1 MLSVTDDLTIA
12 YGCEDNRDAIA
23 VITSRN
29 SKRVCLLFTA
39 PLKRHIGWLK
49 RWMSTNWIPHT
60 AMQQHWIKV
69 DFDLI
74 YYFYVEQILGE
85 DIRD

>member
-29 SKRVCLLFTA
+29 SKRVCLR
-39 PLKRHIGWLK
+39 RHWKDTSVDWNVGCRRIEYH
-49 RWMSTNWIPHT
+49 I
-60 AMQQHWIKV
+60 QQCNNIESK
-69 DFDLI
+69 LI
-74 YYFYVEQILGE
+74 SI
-85 DIRD
+85 